1 MQEATAQ
8 QQRGLS
14 EDQTGA
20 TTVSRP
26 TAWSRAPHLDGP
38 ARALLSR
45 EPSPFARPA
54 PAATQRNALSP
65 HCPPA
70 PDADAIPAPA
80 RSAARRFAEDGA
92 RSDVKRRVLPFLVGR
107 AWFDSTIVKL

>member
-26 TAWSRAPHLDGP
+26 AAQSRAPHLGP

-54 PAATQRNALSP
+54 PAATQPNALSP

-70 PDADAIPAPA
+70 PDADAIPTPA
-80 RSAARRFAEDGA
+80 RPAARRFAEDGA
-92 RSDVKRRVLPFLVGR
+92 RSDAKRRVLPFLVGR